1 MKKKI
6 IVNAVLAGVVFMA
19 AASSAAA
26 MTAEERLGQMLYFD
40 KYLSKNHNQS
50 CASCHHPAAGW
61 ADPLNAALPEVYPV
75 SLGSDRTLNGCRNA
89 PPSGYAAFIP
99 VFGGDVDNGFSG
111 GQFWDGR
118 ADTLKDQ
125 AKGPFL
131 NPVEMAME
139 SEAAVI
145 AAIADGNNPKS
156 EMYRRLFKKVYGVD
170 LGTVDYTDDALI
182 VTLYD
187 KVAQA
192 IGTFE
197 QTKRLTSF
205 TSKYDYYLAGKA
217 TLSRKEAE
225 GLALFEGKANC
236 SACHPSAAQY
246 NADGTITPPL
256 FTDFTYDNL
265 GVPKNLNDLVID
277 CPTDYGLGGRLS
289 EPTEDG
295 KFRVSSLRNIE
306 MTAPYTHN
314 GYFATLDDIVH
325 FYNTRDV
332 ENWPLP
338 EVAVN
343 VNPTELGDLRLT
355 AREEAALV
363 AFLQTLTDGFEDKM
377 PANFVLPAITPLN

>member
-1 MKKKI
+1 MDLIMPVMDGVEATRRIMKLCPCPI
-6 IVNAVLAGVVFMA
+6 LIVTSTVTGNSAKVFEAMGAGALDAVVTPV
-19 AASSAAA
+19 
-26 MTAEERLGQMLYFD
+26 LG
-40 KYLSKNHNQS
+40 
-50 CASCHHPAAGW
+50 
-61 ADPLNAALPEVYPV
+61 
-75 SLGSDRTLNGCRNA
+75 
-89 PPSGYAAFIP
+89 
-99 VFGGDVDNGFSG
+99 GGDGVKGKELLVKIDQIAKITGIEKRFPAQSQTKTG
-111 GQFWDGR
+111 ELGASR
-118 ADTLKDQ
+118 Q

-139 SEAAVI
+139 SAAAVI

-170 LGTVDYTDDALI
+170 LRAVDYTNDVLI
-182 VTLYD
+182 ETLYD

-192 IGTFE
+192 IATFE

-205 TSKYDYYLAGKA
+205 SSKYDYYLAGKA
-217 TLSRKEAE
+217 TLTRLEEE

-236 SACHPSAAQY
+236 SACHPSAAQF

-265 GVPKNLNDLVID
+265 GVPKNLNDLVVN

-377 PANFVLPAITPLN
+377 PANFVLPSITPLN